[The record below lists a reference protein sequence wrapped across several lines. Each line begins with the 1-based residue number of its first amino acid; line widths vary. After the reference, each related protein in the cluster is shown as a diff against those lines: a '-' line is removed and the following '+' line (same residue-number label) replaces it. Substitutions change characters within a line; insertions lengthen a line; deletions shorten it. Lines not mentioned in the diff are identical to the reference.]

1 MSDSKGFFLALGFAV
16 ALFSGCYEPQ
26 EGCLDL
32 DAVNYDFSADNNA
45 PDDCQYPELRIQF
58 RHRYSTGDTTYT
70 FRLSDSVYLDESG
83 NPFTVERFQF
93 FISET
98 LLTTQAGEALNVEDE
113 LDIFLENPA
122 GGLVLETVPD
132 NFALVTAGNSSPITL
147 GTLRSSGDL
156 ASVSFFVGVNSQA
169 NFAIADSIPP
179 AHPLGL
185 TDSLLYFNR
194 DSGYVYQLIQLNRD
208 TTVADTIPETL
219 RIGTFANLQQVE
231 LPVMSEKVPGFHLK
245 LVVDIDYRKW
255 LAGINVQEDSK
266 EELQSIIVGNTAE
279 AFSLSEIVLE

>member
-1 MSDSKGFFLALGFAV
+1 MSGSSGWFLVLGLLALT
-16 ALFSGCYEPQ
+16 FSGCYEPQ

-58 RHRYSTGDTTYT
+58 RHRYSTADTIYT
-70 FRLSDSVYLDESG
+70 FRLNDSVYLDESG

-98 LLTTQAGEALNVEDE
+98 VLETQSGAPLTVEDE
-113 LDIFLENPA
+113 LEIFLENP
-122 GGLVLETVPD
+122 GGNLVLETVAD
-132 NFALVTAGNSSPITL
+132 NFALASAGNSSTISL
-147 GTLRSSGDL
+147 GTLRASGNL
-156 ASVSFFVGVNSQA
+156 SAVSFFVGVNGQA

-194 DSGYVYQLIQLNRD
+194 DSGYVFQLIQLYRD

-231 LPVMSEKVPGFHLK
+231 FPVMDEKVPGFHLK

-255 LAGINVQEDSK
+255 LSGINVQEDSP
-266 EELQSIIVGNTAE
+266 EELQATIVGNTAE